1 MALRRF
7 FVSRPPGVPGPQI
20 AEVCR
25 AAARRFRLV
34 SIDFIGAISDF
45 VTAHV
50 SRCNNDKR
58 LKNDVKRRS
67 RSR

>member
-1 MALRRF
+1 MYSSDLKGKRALA
-7 FVSRPPGVPGPQI
+7 GAGI
-20 AEVCR
+20 AYGCI
-25 AAARRFRLV
+25 AALKHARLAF
-34 SIDFIGAISDF
+34 IDFIGAISDF

-58 LKNDVKRRS
+58 LKNEVKCRS